1 MEISETDKI
10 LQEIMNRLTTLDDEM
25 WITNYT
31 QSLQISDK
39 KGMQYCRIEI
49 IGQYLTLTLQRKC
62 RTMTWDLANPAE
74 FNIDYV
80 VYNICHIVTTER
92 YLQIRLLFHNMRE
105 LIGDGF

>member
-1 MEISETDKI
+1 
-10 LQEIMNRLTTLDDEM
+10 
-25 WITNYT
+25 
-31 QSLQISDK
+31 
-39 KGMQYCRIEI
+39 
-49 IGQYLTLTLQRKC
+49 
-62 RTMTWDLANPAE
+62 MTWDLANPAE